1 MPTAAE
7 FQAFWNERLAQK
19 RTTRPK
25 LGEALNK
32 RWPDKADRMAFYD
45 WSDAI
50 ADKRLNE
57 REMTNISP
65 EELTEVLVTMNFNS
79 DIARGKLVN
88 VLERSVVPWL
98 PVGRDRAG
106 TIYRI
111 VPGAYGLLPDQQDP
125 KTDRELVSMNVL
137 GVNTNVQPTIPFRS
151 RKANFSEESTRS
163 NESDDFDYAGFVFH
177 QIGNLEYW
185 ADDPDDLRNYEDA
198 ANGTWSSTQFH
209 AVMRFGRDGAAN
221 GVYVIYDF
229 YPEDEY
235 LEERRKTV
243 RKDWGYLPSDLSNQR
258 ITLAKIANQITDL
271 RFGRTFDFAEALD
284 YPVELVRAVKTPWDT
299 IIRATVA

>member
-1 MPTAAE
+1 MPTDAE
-7 FQAFWNERLAQK
+7 FQAFWDERLAQK

-25 LGEALNK
+25 LGEALRK
-32 RWPDKADRMAFYD
+32 RWPVKADRMAYYD
-45 WSDAI
+45 WSDAR

-65 EELTEVLVTMNFNS
+65 EELTEMLATMNFNS

-111 VPGAYGLLPDQQDP
+111 VPGARGLLPDQQDP
-125 KTDRELVSMNVL
+125 KTNRELVSMNVL
-137 GVNTNVQPTIPFRS
+137 GVNTNVQLKIPSRR

-163 NESDDFDYAGFVFH
+163 NESDDYDYAGFVFH

-185 ADDPDDLRNYEDA
+185 ADDPENLRSYEDA
-198 ANGTWSSTQFH
+198 AKGTWLPTQFY
-209 AVMRFGRDGAAN
+209 AVMRFGRNGAAN

-235 LEERRKTV
+235 LEERRKIDDD
-243 RKDWGYLPSDLSNQR
+243 DWGYLPRDLTDQQ
-258 ITLAKIANQITDL
+258 ITLAKIANEITDL
-271 RFGRTFDFAEALD
+271 KFGRTFDFAEALD
-284 YPVELVRAVKTPWDT
+284 YPVELVRAMKTPENT
-299 IIRATVA
+299 IIRVTVA